1 MQVKAVIFERGEDG
15 EPIVTVIMTRDS
27 IGSIGSGKSESSS
40 RLVTKMFKNKATSV
54 TFEVKNVEQNGI
66 EDGQS

>member
-15 EPIVTVIMTRDS
+15 EPTVTVIMTRDS

-40 RLVTKMFKNKATSV
+40 RLVTKMLKNKATSV
-54 TFEVKNVEQNGI
+54 TFEVKNVEQKEI